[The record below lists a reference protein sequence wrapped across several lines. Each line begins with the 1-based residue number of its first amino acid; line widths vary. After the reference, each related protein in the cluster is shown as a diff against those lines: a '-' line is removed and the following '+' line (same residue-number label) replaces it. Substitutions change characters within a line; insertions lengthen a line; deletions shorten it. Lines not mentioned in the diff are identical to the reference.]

1 MKFGFTDLMRYFE
14 ILYIFRALIY
24 SLLLIPVHV
33 KKNVGIHDSLNNV
46 KVANDYENFDA
57 NPHPVGNRTR

>member
-1 MKFGFTDLMRYFE
+1 MKFGFRDLIRDS
-14 ILYIFRALIY
+14 YIFIASIY

-46 KVANDYENFDA
+46 KAANNYKNFDA
-57 NPHPVGNRTR
+57 NPHAVGNRTR